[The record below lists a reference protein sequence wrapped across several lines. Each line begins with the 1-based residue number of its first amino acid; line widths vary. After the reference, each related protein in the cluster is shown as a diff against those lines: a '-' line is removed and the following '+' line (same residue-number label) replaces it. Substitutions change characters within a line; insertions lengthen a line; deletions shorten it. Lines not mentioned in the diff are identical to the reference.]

1 MIHSS
6 ILGDVKK
13 FCQIPDFDDGFD
25 TELLILINS
34 TFMSIAQISAKAQRG
49 VLVTGSEDTWA
60 SLIEGDDEM
69 EGIKAYVCMKVKM
82 IFDPPSTS
90 FVLEAYKNEIAEL
103 EWRLHIHGEEVF
115 DG

>member
-6 ILGDVKK
+6 ILEDVKK

-34 TFMSIAQISAKAQRG
+34 TLMSIAQISAKAQSG
-49 VLVTGSEDTWA
+49 TLVTGSEDTWA

-82 IFDPPSTS
+82 IFDPPSSS

-115 DG
+115 D